1 MKLLVLR
8 MIMGLIFGGLFFSIA
23 LKFYYH
29 ESLFLAISVTTLM
42 IGMSVL
48 GFMGFFFAGKEFLSF
63 KWRKLS

>member
-1 MKLLVLR
+1 MKLLVIR
-8 MIMGLIFGGLFFSIA
+8 MIAGLFSGGVFFGGA

-29 ESLFLAISVTTLM
+29 ESLFLVISVTSLM
-42 IGMSVL
+42 IVMSVL